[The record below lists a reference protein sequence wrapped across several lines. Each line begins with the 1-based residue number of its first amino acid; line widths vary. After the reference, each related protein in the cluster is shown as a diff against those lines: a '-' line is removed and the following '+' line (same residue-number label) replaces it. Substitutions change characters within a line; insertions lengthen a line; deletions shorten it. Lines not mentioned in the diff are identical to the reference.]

1 MSGDVPPWLWEHPSV
16 SSLSWQRRPG
26 APTLVMG
33 SLVSGSGGSS
43 CLLGAGRGRGRWGVV
58 VAGRVTVGGKDAG
71 WGCTATEPL
80 VYFKVAIPPTIS
92 SYKSP

>member
-16 SSLSWQRRPG
+16 SSLSWQRRLEP
-26 APTLVMG
+26 PLWSWTLWF
-33 SLVSGSGGSS
+33 L
-43 CLLGAGRGRGRWGVV
+43 GVV
-58 VAGRVTVGGKDAG
+58 AAAVCWVLAGVGVAGRVTVGGKDTG